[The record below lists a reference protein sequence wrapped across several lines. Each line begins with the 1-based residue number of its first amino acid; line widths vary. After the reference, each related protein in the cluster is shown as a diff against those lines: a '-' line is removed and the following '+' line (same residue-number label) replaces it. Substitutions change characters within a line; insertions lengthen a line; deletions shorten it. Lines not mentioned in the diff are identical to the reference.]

1 MHKKN
6 LKSTLYSPVSKITIK
21 LNSFSEIL
29 TGGGG
34 ETVTWKKIVNMF
46 KACQLC
52 IQVQSAPTHLPRQWH
67 KVSHGCRPDAE

>member
-34 ETVTWKKIVNMF
+34 ETVT
-46 KACQLC
+46 
-52 IQVQSAPTHLPRQWH
+52 
-67 KVSHGCRPDAE
+67 